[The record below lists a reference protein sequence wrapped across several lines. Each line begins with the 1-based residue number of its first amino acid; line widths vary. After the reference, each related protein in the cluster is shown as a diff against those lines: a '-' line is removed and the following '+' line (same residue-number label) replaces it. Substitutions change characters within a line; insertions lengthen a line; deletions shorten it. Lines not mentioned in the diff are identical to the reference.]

1 MSNCITWNCAD
12 RHDWDFLDFVER
24 YVSPRPQITSNK
36 TVEVK
41 TVYKVPE
48 IKEVIFNNNTTV
60 LIWKDGEKTIV
71 HLGEGET
78 FDRYTGF
85 MAAVCKKMFGGT
97 TTAKKLMNS
106 LDRKYQA
113 ALKAEKRE
121 KEKAKR
127 IAEAAAAHERAE
139 KRLAKEKERLRQELI
154 ERLMMEAEAEKI
166 VKDKLNC
173 GGDANV

>member
-1 MSNCITWNCAD
+1 MSNCITWDCVD
-12 RHDWDFLDFVER
+12 RHDWDFLDFVDR
-24 YVSPRPQITSNK
+24 WVSPRPQITSNK

-113 ALKAEKRE
+113 ALKAEKLE

-127 IAEAAAAHERAE
+127 VAEAKAAKEKAEKRREKDKELFVQYLAEQILLEEEARKIAEAKLKGGAAD
-139 KRLAKEKERLRQELI
+139 
-154 ERLMMEAEAEKI
+154 
-166 VKDKLNC
+166 V
-173 GGDANV
+173 